1 MGSSYNFDLSKKTHI
16 FHIRVWILV
25 TIFLG
30 IFILLVLLLL
40 WCCIARNKSRK
51 NDTRPISRIPNI
63 SGEIKEIRVDQNSA
77 NHVDND
83 MDFFNVSEKHS
94 EKNSDKLLVHFKN
107 DKEKNTDGSSQSGSF
122 NYLGKVDSALESGE
136 KKTLAVNQSS
146 SHPITVT
153 SPLAGLPE
161 LSHLGW
167 GHWFTLRDLE
177 IATNKFSK
185 EKVIG
190 EGGYGI
196 VYRGQLI
203 NGTIV
208 AVKRLL
214 NNL

>member
-1 MGSSYNFDLSKKTHI
+1 MGSSFNFDLSKKTHI
-16 FHIRVWILV
+16 FHLKVWVLV
-25 TIFLG
+25 TIFVG
-30 IFILLVLLLL
+30 IFVLVALLLL
-40 WCCIARNKSRK
+40 WLCTGRSKTRK
-51 NDTRPISRIPNI
+51 NAALPLSRMIPNE
-63 SGEIKEIRVDQNSA
+63 SREIKEIRVDQNSA
-77 NHVDND
+77 NHAAAHY
-83 MDFFNVSEKHS
+83 MGYFNVEEKYSEKD
-94 EKNSDKLLVHFKN
+94 SDKLLLHIKN
-107 DKEKNTDGSSQSGSF
+107 DDGSRQSGSF
-122 NYLGKVDSALESGE
+122 NYLGKDDSGE
-136 KKTLAVNQSS
+136 KSVSVS
-146 SHPITVT
+146 

-177 IATNKFSK
+177 TATNKFSK
-185 EKVIG
+185 ENVIG